1 MDAFLFGGVTYCVA
15 IFFYLILLSDIVFFS
30 KETIFATCNTGIGYL
45 KRVRLAVYIYEIL
58 KVRRE

>member
-15 IFFYLILLSDIVFFS
+15 IFFSLNVVRQSLFS
-30 KETIFATCNTGIGYL
+30 KDIIFATCNTGIGYL
-45 KRVRLAVYIYEIL
+45 KRVHLAVYIYEIL